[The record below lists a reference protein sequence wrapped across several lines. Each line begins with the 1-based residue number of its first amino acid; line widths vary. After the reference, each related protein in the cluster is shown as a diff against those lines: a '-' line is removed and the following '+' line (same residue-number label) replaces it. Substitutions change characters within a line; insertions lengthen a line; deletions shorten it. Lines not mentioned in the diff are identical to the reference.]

1 MALAK
6 DAIGVAMMPRTIC
19 LALLSF
25 FFALRALDSASC
37 SALSPQRAGI
47 YPSVEMNL

>member
-25 FFALRALDSASC
+25 FLPFWHLIPHPVAGFHLNGLGFTPQLR
-37 SALSPQRAGI
+37 
-47 YPSVEMNL
+47 